1 MDKMEKEKRNSM
13 KMNRKTITLKN
24 GVNIE
29 KITLANKQG
38 MEVEILTL
46 GGIIKSI
53 KAPDRQGKLENVLLE
68 YEDINTYIENEGYTN
83 ALIGRTA
90 GRINL
95 GEFTLN
101 GVKYK
106 VNASEGNHTLH
117 GGLKGLDKKIWKA
130 KDVST
135 QDTSAVELTCFSPDG
150 EEGYPGN
157 LEVKVIY
164 ALNND
169 NTFDILYEAVPDK
182 DTLVSLTSHAYFNL
196 SGDSKR
202 DIMDHEMTIKA
213 SNICELDSESIATGG
228 LLEVNEH
235 RAFDFREAKKV
246 GQDFHQDHIQ
256 LNTMGGYDHP
266 WILDQGEDCVVLYD
280 EQSGRQ
286 LEISTDQEIVVVYAM
301 NNVNSSK
308 FTNGKANLKYYGI
321 TFETQGYPVGHNE
334 IFKEY
339 NIIMANEKYIQKT
352 KWKFTTR

>member
-1 MDKMEKEKRNSM
+1 
-13 KMNRKTITLKN
+13 MNRKTITLKN

-29 KITLANKQG
+29 MITLCNAKA

-68 YEDINTYIENEGYTN
+68 YEDINTYIQNEGYTN

-106 VNASEGNHTLH
+106 VNASEGKHTLH
-117 GGLKGLDKKIWKA
+117 GGLKGFDKKIWKA

-135 QDTSAVELTCFSPDG
+135 QEASAVELTCFSPDG

-169 NTFDILYEAVPDK
+169 NSFDILYEAVSDK
-182 DTLVSLTSHAYFNL
+182 DTLVSLTNHGYFNL
-196 SGDSKR
+196 SGNAKR
-202 DIMDHEMTIKA
+202 DIIDHEMIIKGG
-213 SNICELDSESIATGG
+213 NICELDSESIATGE
-228 LLEVNEH
+228 LLDVSEH
-235 RAFDFREAKKV
+235 TAFDFREPKKI
-246 GQDFHQDHIQ
+246 GQDLYQDHIQ
-256 LNTMGGYDHP
+256 LKTMGGYDHP

-280 EQSGRQ
+280 EPSGRQ
-286 LEISTDQEIVVVYAM
+286 LTISTDQEIVVVYGM
-301 NNVNSSK
+301 NNANPSK
-308 FTNGKANLKYYGI
+308 FTNGKTNLKYYGV

-334 IFKEY
+334 SFKEY
-339 NIIMANEKYIQKT
+339 NIVMADEKYTQKT